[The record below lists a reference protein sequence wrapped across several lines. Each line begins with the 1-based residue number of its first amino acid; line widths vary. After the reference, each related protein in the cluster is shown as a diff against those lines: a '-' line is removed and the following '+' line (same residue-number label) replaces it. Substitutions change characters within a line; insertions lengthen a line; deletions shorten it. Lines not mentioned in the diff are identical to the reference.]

1 MNKTFSIVFSTRKID
16 PYYIELLK
24 ITSGVKDVEV
34 IAFENSDGQSLTKL
48 YNEGLI
54 KTKNDIVLFCHDDL
68 KFDTRNW
75 GRKLLNHFKRNSEY
89 GIIGAAGTRYLSSTG
104 RWWEDFSKM
113 HGAVYHENKGERWL
127 TRYSKD
133 VGNQLDDVLLV
144 DGLFFAINK
153 KILKHKFNSNVEG
166 FHFYDVDFCFS
177 NYLKGVKIG
186 VFSDIKIT
194 HLSIG
199 ETNDEWEENRKVF
212 AEKYK
217 EHLPIKINRKLRR
230 NEILNILISCL
241 NFNDFTGSELH
252 VYELAKGLKNEG
264 HDVTICSNVGGDIEK
279 KAKLLGITTC
289 NPQEPPGFKMG
300 DDKTQVN
307 GPDGKPL
314 IMKKGQLYKIG
325 EPNFDVMHLHHKPVT
340 EHFLRLYPTTPVV
353 CTIHSEVIE
362 LEHPVKDN
370 RITKY
375 ICIRPEIQEFI
386 VSKFDIEKDKTTVIY
401 NPFDNN
407 RFKPYPFPKTDKKRV
422 LFIGTIDYLRQ
433 DSILD
438 LVKETEENNEELWI
452 VGRKRT
458 ELLNNLNKE
467 HVKYFEPTWDV
478 EKYIK
483 QVHKTAGILLGRTTI
498 EGWLCGRPGI
508 IYDIDES
515 GVVSSK
521 KVYDPPKDINKFSS
535 KTIIGEIIKT
545 YELAL

>member
-1 MNKTFSIVFSTRKID
+1 MNKSFSIVISTRKID
-16 PYYIELLK
+16 QYYIDLLK
-24 ITSGVKDVEV
+24 ATSGVKGVEV

-75 GRKLLNHFKRNSEY
+75 GRKLLNHFKRSPEY
-89 GIIGAAGTRYLSSTG
+89 GIIGVAGTRYLSSTG

-113 HGAVYHENKGERWL
+113 HGAVYHEDNGRRWL

-133 VGNQLDDVLLV
+133 IGNKLDDVILV

-153 KILKHKFNSNVEG
+153 KLLKHKFNKDVEG

-177 NYLKGVKIG
+177 NYLEGVKIG
-186 VFSDIKIT
+186 VCADIKIT

-199 ETNDEWEENRKVF
+199 RTNDEWEENRKVF

-217 EHLPIKINRKLRR
+217 EKLPVRIKKVLRK
-230 NEILNILISCL
+230 NEKLNILISCL

-252 VYELAKGLKNEG
+252 VYELAKGLKKEG
-264 HDVTICSNVGGDIEK
+264 HNVTICSDVGGEMEK
-279 KAKLLGITTC
+279 KANILGINTYG
-289 NPQEPPGFKMG
+289 PQEPPGFKMG

-314 IMKKGQLYKIG
+314 TMKKGQLYKVS
-325 EPNFDVMHLHHKPVT
+325 EPKFDIMHLHHKPIT
-340 EHFLRLYPTTPVV
+340 EHFLKLYPITPVV
-353 CTIHSEVIE
+353 CTIHSEVID
-362 LEHPVKDN
+362 LEHPVKDD

-386 VSKFDIEKDKTTVIY
+386 ISKFDIDKEKTTVIY
-401 NPFDNN
+401 NPFDTT
-407 RFKPYPFPKTDKKRV
+407 RFKKYPFPKSEKKRV
-422 LFIGTIDYLRQ
+422 LFVGTIDYLRQ
-433 DSILD
+433 DSIID
-438 LVKETEENNEELWI
+438 LVNETEKNNEELWI

-458 ELLNNLNKE
+458 ELINNLNKE
-467 HVKYFEPTWDV
+467 HVKYFEPTWNV
-478 EKYIK
+478 ENYIK

-498 EGWLCGRPGI
+498 EGWLCDRPGI
-508 IYDIDES
+508 IYDIDQNGEI
-515 GVVSSK
+515 SSK
-521 KVYDPPKDINKFSS
+521 KLYDPPNDINKFSS

>member
-1 MNKTFSIVFSTRKID
+1 MNKTFSIVFSTRKVD
-16 PYYIELLK
+16 QYYIDLLK
-24 ITSGVKDVEV
+24 TTSGVKDVEV
-34 IAFENSDGQSLTKL
+34 IAFENSNGQSLTKL

-75 GRKLLNHFKRNSEY
+75 GRKLLNHFKRSSEY
-89 GIIGAAGTRYLSSTG
+89 GIIGVAGTRYLAESG

-113 HGAVYHENKGERWL
+113 HGAVYHEDSGRRWL

-133 VGNQLDDVLLV
+133 IGNKLDDVVLV
-144 DGLFFAINK
+144 DGLFFAVNK
-153 KILKHKFNSNVEG
+153 KQLKNKFNDKVEG

-177 NYLKGVKIG
+177 NYLEGVKIG
-186 VFSDIKIT
+186 VCTDIKIT

-199 ETNDEWEENRKVF
+199 RTNDEWEENRKVF

-217 EHLPIKINRKLRR
+217 DNLPIKINKKLRK
-230 NEILNILISCL
+230 NEKLNIFISCL

-264 HDVTICSNVGGDIEK
+264 HNVTVCSNVGGEMEK
-279 KAKLLGITTC
+279 KAKILGITTC
-289 NPQEPPGFKMG
+289 TPQEPPGFKMG
-300 DDKTQVN
+300 DDKTQVQGPN
-307 GPDGKPL
+307 GPVV
-314 IMKKGQLYKIG
+314 MKKGQLYKIG

-340 EHFLRLYPTTPVV
+340 EHFLHLYPTTPVV

-362 LEHPVKDN
+362 LEHPVKND

-375 ICIRPEIQEFI
+375 ICIRPEIQDFI
-386 VSKFDIEKDKTTVIY
+386 VSDFEIDKNKTTVIY
-401 NPFDNN
+401 NPFDTN
-407 RFKPYPFPKTDKKRV
+407 RFKNYPFPKTDKKRV
-422 LFIGTIDYLRQ
+422 LFVGTIDYLRQ

-438 LVKETEENNEELWI
+438 LVNQTEKNNEELWV

-458 ELLNNLNKE
+458 DVLDTLNKE
-467 HVKYFEPTWDV
+467 HVKYFEPTWNV
-478 EKYIK
+478 ENYIK

-508 IYDIDES
+508 IYDINES
-515 GVVSSK
+515 GQITSK
-521 KVYDPPKDINKFSS
+521 NLYDPPKDINKFSS
-535 KTIIGEIIKT
+535 KSVIDEIIKI

>member
-1 MNKTFSIVFSTRKID
+1 MKVVLGLLEKINNMNKTFSIVFSTRKLD

-24 ITSGVKDVEV
+24 ATSGLKDVEV

-68 KFDTRNW
+68 KFETRNW

-89 GIIGAAGTRYLSSTG
+89 GIVGVAGTRYLSSSG

-113 HGAVYHENKGERWL
+113 HG
-127 TRYSKD
+127 
-133 VGNQLDDVLLV
+133 
-144 DGLFFAINK
+144 
-153 KILKHKFNSNVEG
+153 
-166 FHFYDVDFCFS
+166 FHFYDVDFCFT

-186 VFSDIKIT
+186 VCSDIKIT

-252 VYELAKGLKNEG
+252 VYELAKGLRNEG
-264 HDVTICSNVGGDIEK
+264 HSVTICSNVGGEMEK
-279 KAKLLGITTC
+279 KAKLLGISTC
-289 NPQEPPGFKMG
+289 SPQEPPGFKMG

-307 GPDGKPL
+307 GPDGNQV

-362 LEHPVKDN
+362 LEHPVKDS

-375 ICIRPEIQEFI
+375 ICIRPEIRDFI
-386 VSKFDIEKDKTTVIY
+386 VSKFSIDKDKTTVIY
-401 NPFDNN
+401 NPFDNT

-422 LFIGTIDYLRQ
+422 LFVGTIDYLRQ

-458 ELLNNLNKE
+458 ELLNNLNKK
-467 HVKYFEPTWDV
+467 HVKYFEPTWSV
-478 EKYIK
+478 ENYIK
-483 QVHKTAGILLGRTTI
+483 QVHRTAGILLGRTTI
-498 EGWLCGRPGI
+498 EGWMCGRPGI

-515 GVVSSK
+515 GSILSK
-521 KVYDPPKDINKFSS
+521 KVYEPPKDINKFSS
-535 KTIIGEIIKT
+535 KIIIDEIIKT

>member
-16 PYYIELLK
+16 QYYIDLLK
-24 ITSGVKDVEV
+24 TTSGVKDVEV
-34 IAFENSDGQSLTKL
+34 IAFENPNGRSLTEL

-75 GRKLLNHFKRNSEY
+75 GRKLLNHFKRSSEY
-89 GIIGAAGTRYLSSTG
+89 GIIGVAGTRYLSSTG

-113 HGAVYHENKGERWL
+113 HGAVYHEDNGKRWL
-127 TRYSKD
+127 TRYSQD
-133 VGNQLDDVLLV
+133 IGNKLDDVVLV

-153 KILKHKFNSNVEG
+153 KLLKNKFNNKVEG

-177 NYLKGVKIG
+177 NYLEGVKIG
-186 VFSDIKIT
+186 VCTDIKIT

-199 ETNDEWEENRKVF
+199 RTNDEWEENRKVF

-217 EHLPIKINRKLRR
+217 EKLPVRIKKILRK
-230 NEILNILISCL
+230 NEKLNILIGCL

-252 VYELAKGLKNEG
+252 VYELAKGLRQEG
-264 HDVTICSNVGGDIEK
+264 HNVTISSNVGGEMEK
-279 KAKLLGITTC
+279 KAKLLGINTC
-289 NPQEPPGFKMG
+289 TPQEPPGFKLG

-314 IMKKGQLYKIG
+314 TMRKGQLYRVSDF
-325 EPNFDVMHLHHKPVT
+325 NFDIMHLHHKPIT
-340 EHFLRLYPTTPVV
+340 EHFLKLYPTTPVV

-362 LEHPVKDN
+362 LEHPVKDD

-386 VSKFDIEKDKTTVIY
+386 ISRFDIDKDKTSVVY
-401 NPFDNN
+401 NPFDTN
-407 RFKPYPFPKTDKKRV
+407 RFKNYPLPKSDKKRV
-422 LFIGTIDYLRQ
+422 LFVGTIDYLRQ
-433 DSILD
+433 DSIID
-438 LVKETEENNEELWI
+438 LVNETEKNGEELWI

-458 ELLNNLNKE
+458 ELINNLNKE
-467 HVKYFEPTWDV
+467 HVKYFEPTWNV

-483 QVHKTAGILLGRTTI
+483 EVHKTAGILLGRTTI

-508 IYDIDES
+508 IYDIDSS
-515 GVVSSK
+515 GHIQSK
-521 KVYDPPKDINKFSS
+521 NLYDPPKDINKFSS
-535 KTIIGEIIKT
+535 KSIIDEIIKT